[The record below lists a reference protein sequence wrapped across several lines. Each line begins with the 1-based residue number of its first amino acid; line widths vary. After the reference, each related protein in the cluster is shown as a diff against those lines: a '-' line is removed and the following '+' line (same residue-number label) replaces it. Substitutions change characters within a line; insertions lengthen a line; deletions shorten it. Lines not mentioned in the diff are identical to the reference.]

1 MKQII
6 LFIAAM
12 VLSLATYAQSYR
24 TAAGLR
30 FDSDKALGVSIQQKI
45 YNNIT
50 LEGILL
56 SHTNDNAISVA
67 LLVEQHNK
75 LLFKNFNIY
84 FGAGVHKTWKDTN
97 QDTDLEE
104 ISKGGAGPAGVVGV
118 EASLGRFNLAWD
130 VQPKANLW
138 GGNRFL
144 NMSSGFTIRYIILKK
159 KKKKFNWKFWKKK

>member
-1 MKQII
+1 MKRSI
-6 LFIAAM
+6 LFFAAFIFFQ
-12 VLSLATYAQSYR
+12 SAIAQSYR

-30 FDSDKALGVSIQQKI
+30 FDSDKALGLSIQQKI
-45 YNNIT
+45 YDNIT

-56 SHTNDNAISVA
+56 SHTDDNAISAA

-84 FGAGVHKTWKDTN
+84 FGAGVHKTWNDVN
-97 QDTDLEE
+97 PNAEVEE
-104 ISKGGAGPAGVVGV
+104 TIKGGAGPAGVVGV

-138 GGNRFL
+138 GGTRFL